1 MPVERDLATDSDV
14 GSDRLRRH
22 RTILED
28 LMDPDYGL
36 LDQLLEIGALSRRE
50 VHEVKSERTFERR
63 NTQIIEY
70 VSANKCFEK
79 LIRTLRNTNQKHIA
93 NYLTSDGGRR
103 FIVFIGSIIIKLKNR
118 IDYWGLPIIM
128 TLIYNCLCRRAT
140 SFCLL
145 QFPDYGKIIIKWLN
159 TWLYNATEI
168 LHDLVVRRRWTHIFS
183 NSVAPR
189 QKQPHTTCWET

>member
-1 MPVERDLATDSDV
+1 LVYIIYEMPVERDLATDSDV

-50 VHEVKSERTFERR
+50 VHEVKSEKTFERR

-70 VSANKCFEK
+70 VSANKCFGK

-93 NYLTSDGGRR
+93 NYLTSDGGRLR
-103 FIVFIGSIIIKLKNR
+103 
-118 IDYWGLPIIM
+118 
-128 TLIYNCLCRRAT
+128 
-140 SFCLL
+140 
-145 QFPDYGKIIIKWLN
+145 
-159 TWLYNATEI
+159 
-168 LHDLVVRRRWTHIFS
+168 
-183 NSVAPR
+183 
-189 QKQPHTTCWET
+189 